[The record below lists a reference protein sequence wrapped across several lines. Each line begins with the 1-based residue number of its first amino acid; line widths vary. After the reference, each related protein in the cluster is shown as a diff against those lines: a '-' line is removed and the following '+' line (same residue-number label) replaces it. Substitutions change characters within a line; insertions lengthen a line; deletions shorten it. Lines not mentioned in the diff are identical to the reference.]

1 MFAPLEKPSIDQTKA
16 SATPCRSLPHRNGS
30 FKIATMSDTPARH
43 LNLAGASNF
52 RDLGGYP
59 AKDGRTVRWRRI
71 FRSNHLGHVTD
82 ADIEVLRDLGVKSAF
97 DFRGTEE
104 RTAAMCRIEEIAV
117 HSLPIEPTVVATLR
131 GLRDTGVAL
140 SPDAAL
146 DVMRDSYRY
155 YVRHNTP
162 RFRALFAHML
172 EDRAPLVIHCT
183 AGKDRT
189 GFACAL
195 ILHALGVSEDVIA
208 EDYLLT
214 NRFYRRD
221 PAASP
226 DLPDDVKQ
234 VLASV
239 EESFLAAAFEAVA
252 AEYGSLETYFGD
264 ALGLGP
270 RERTTLEVC
279 YLES

>member
-1 MFAPLEKPSIDQTKA
+1 MPNSHI
-16 SATPCRSLPHRNGS
+16 
-30 FKIATMSDTPARH
+30 SDIPARH

-59 AKDGRTVRWRRI
+59 ARDGRTTRWRQI
-71 FRSNHLGHVTD
+71 FRSNHLGHLTE
-82 ADIEVLRDLGVKSAF
+82 ADVEVLRGLGVRNAF

-104 RTAAMCRIEEIAV
+104 RAAALCSMAEIST
-117 HSLPIEPTVVATLR
+117 HSLPVEPTVVAALR
-131 GLRDTGVAL
+131 TIAAAGTPL
-140 SPDAAL
+140 SPADAL
-146 DVMRDSYRY
+146 DVMRDSYRN

-162 RFRALFAHML
+162 RFRALFSHLL

-195 ILHALGVSEDVIA
+195 ILHMLGVPDDVIA

-221 PAASP
+221 PTASS
-226 DLPDDVKQ
+226 DLPEEVRQ
-234 VLASV
+234 VLGSV
-239 EESFLAAAFEAVA
+239 QASFLAAAFEAIGA
-252 AEYGSLETYFGD
+252 DYGNLENYLSDG
-264 ALGLGP
+264 LGLGAP
-270 RERTTLEVC
+270 ERARLQAR